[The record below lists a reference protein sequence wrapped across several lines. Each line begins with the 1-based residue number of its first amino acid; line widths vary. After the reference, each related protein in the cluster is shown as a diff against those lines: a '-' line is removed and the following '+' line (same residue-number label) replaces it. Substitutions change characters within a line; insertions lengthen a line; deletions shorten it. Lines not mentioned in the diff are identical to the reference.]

1 MDRTL
6 IEVKSNIEGPAN
18 LLAGRQPMT
27 FKNILFPLA
36 SYPVANTSSA
46 IERVAKIAQQLGVH
60 LTAVAFEMDVRLPA
74 GVYADIYNLGDI
86 VATEYQRG
94 AANADRLVAE
104 FQAVTRRQGISH
116 EHLLE
121 RCVPAEIAART
132 VELAHL
138 NDLSVVAVKTDDGGQ
153 RDIVEA
159 LLFGAGRP
167 VLLFPEAASPDLPDR
182 FDQIAIAWDNKG
194 PSARAVADALPFLR
208 RAKMVRLVTID
219 NEGKGAAKPS
229 SRLVQSSEALGRHLA
244 RHSIDIAV
252 ANLDAKGDAA
262 GDVLTDYVMKNK
274 IDLLVMGAYGHAR
287 LREVVLGGTTNTILG
302 EPPGYVLMSR

>member
-1 MDRTL
+1 
-6 IEVKSNIEGPAN
+6 
-18 LLAGRQPMT
+18 MT

-36 SYPVANTSSA
+36 SYPVATTSGA
-46 IERVAKIAQQLGVH
+46 IERVARIAKQLGAH
-60 LTAVAFEMDVRLPA
+60 LTAVAFGMDARLPA
-74 GVYADIYNLGDI
+74 GVYADSYNLGDI
-86 VATEYQRG
+86 IAAEYQRG
-94 AANADRLVAE
+94 STNAHRLVAE
-104 FQAVTRRQGISH
+104 FQDVTRRQGISH

-121 RCVPAEIAART
+121 QCVPAEIAART

-138 NDLSVVAVKTDDGGQ
+138 NDLSVVPVKTDNGGQ
-153 RDIVEA
+153 RDIIEA

-182 FDQIAIAWDNKG
+182 FDQIAVAWDNKA
-194 PSARAVADALPFLR
+194 PSARAVADALPLLR
-208 RAKMVRLVTID
+208 SAKMVRLVTIE
-219 NEGKGAAKPS
+219 NEEKTSATPKSG
-229 SRLVQSSEALGRHLA
+229 LVRSCEALGRHLA

-262 GDVLTDYVMKNK
+262 GDVLADYVMKNR

-287 LREVVLGGTTNTILG
+287 LKEIVLGGATDTILR